1 MQKKVQIVSDGS
13 LDLSQEITKEKDIE
27 VVPFYVSFDSNTYQK
42 EMVEL
47 VVRDFYQEMVDHPD
61 VFPKS
66 SMPSVDDFYQVFEKS
81 VKQQIPVICI
91 CITKKFSGSLQSATV
106 AKEMIE
112 ENYPDA
118 KITLIDSTINTVLQ
132 GLFVLEACRLR
143 DQGLEYEEIVEKLLP
158 IRQTGR
164 IFFTIGSIDYLR
176 HGGRIGK
183 LAGITAGALGIK
195 PMITLKEGEIF
206 NSGLARNRIKSMK
219 KIVEMTKNYLDEVNA
234 KSGEYSFCIGYGY
247 DYDEAVKF
255 REMLKE
261 LVKERLGIDEIEI
274 YQIGATIGV
283 HTGPYPI
290 GVGIIKKA
298 DM

>member
-1 MQKKVQIVSDGS
+1 MQKKVQIISDGS

-47 VVRDFYQEMVDHPD
+47 GVREFYQEMVDHPD

-81 VKQQIPVICI
+81 AKQQISVICI

-219 KIVEMTKNYLDEVNA
+219 KIVEMTKNYLEEVNA
-234 KSGEYSFCIGYGY
+234 KPGEYSFCIGYGY

-261 LVKERLGIDEIEI
+261 LVEERLGIDEIEI